1 MKITQ
6 IPVTSKP
13 AALEWIRANKLTGLG
28 ILQLFHDDDCPA
40 IASQL
45 DADCRCVPDIY
56 LVEPFVASPMEA
68 KAVLN

>member
-1 MKITQ
+1 MKITKLPA
-6 IPVTSKP
+6 ISKP

-40 IASQL
+40 IASQR
-45 DADCRCVPDIY
+45 DADCTCVPDVF
-56 LVEPFVASPMEA
+56 LVEPFAASPMEE